1 MTVIQAS
8 PFSCANYP
16 YAGVMPQPRVSSL
29 GGETYKYSSIG
40 GGLGKR
46 NKSKKHQK
54 RTKKARQNRRSR
66 RTRYNR

>member
-1 MTVIQAS
+1 MPIIQAS
-8 PFSCANYP
+8 PFYCANAP
-16 YAGVMPQPRVSSL
+16 YAGVIPQPRVSSL

-40 GGLGKR
+40 GR
-46 NKSKKHQK
+46 RCKSKKHQK